1 MSRATCSRSA
11 GTMTSDINEI
21 LLWPDSASTSEHE
34 AGRVQPSLTVFEPLP
49 GRATGAAIIVCPG
62 GGYMRLADHE
72 AVPVAEWLTML
83 GITAVLL
90 RYRLAPHARHPAMLQ
105 DGQRAIRTVRARATE
120 WNVDPGRIGILG
132 FSAGGHLASTTATH
146 FDGGDPEAPDPVGRI
161 TSRPDLAILIY
172 PVITLGGPF
181 AHAGSR
187 DNLLGNTP
195 GEELV
200 RSLSSDL
207 QVSPETPP
215 MFLVHGSADE
225 GVPCENSLLMAG
237 ALSRARVP
245 FELHI
250 YEGGQHGFGMEPTAP
265 GVSPWTDRCAEWL
278 RTRGFAA
285 QT

>member
-1 MSRATCSRSA
+1 
-11 GTMTSDINEI
+11 MTSSINEI
-21 LLWPDSASTSEHE
+21 LLWPHSAST
-34 AGRVQPSLTVFEPLP
+34 AGYPAGLAKPSLTVFEPLP

-72 AVPVAEWLTML
+72 AVPVAEWLATL

-90 RYRLAPHARHPAMLQ
+90 RYRLAPHARHPAMLE
-105 DGQRAIRTVRARATE
+105 DGQRAIRTVRDRAIQ
-120 WNVDPGRIGILG
+120 WNVDAGRIGILG

-146 FDGGDPEAPDPVGRI
+146 FDGGDPQAADPVERVS
-161 TSRPDLAILIY
+161 SRPDLAILIY
-172 PVITLGGPF
+172 PVITLSGPF

-187 DNLLGNTP
+187 DNLLGNAP
-195 GEELV
+195 GEALV
-200 RSLSSDL
+200 RSLSSEL

-215 MFLVHGSADE
+215 MFLVHASADE
-225 GVPCENSLLMAG
+225 GVPCENCLLMAG

-250 YEGGQHGFGMEPTAP
+250 YQGGRHGFGMESTAP

-278 RTRGFAA
+278 CARGFAG
-285 QT
+285 QTDGLRRT